1 MLKHNINRYFPVS
14 NQSSREF
21 NCVFKDFAAPVL
33 QSGKL
38 RQTNGYIQ
46 HGTTSCYSHSISVAY
61 HSLRLA
67 DSLGI
72 NCDFGSLVVGAL
84 LHDYYLYDW
93 HCKDASHRLHG
104 FRHPKIALINAMQD
118 FDLNPVE
125 QNIIM
130 RHMFPLTPI
139 PPKYM
144 ESLIVCLTDKFC
156 SLAETMHIDVLP
168 PLGSEDILKSDESD
182 KDTFD
187 S

>member
-1 MLKHNINRYFPVS
+1 MQKQNKERYFFSKDQPS
-14 NQSSREF
+14 QEF
-21 NCVFKDFAAPVL
+21 DCVFKDYAEPVL

-38 RQTNGYIQ
+38 RQTNGYVQ
-46 HGTTSCYSHSISVAY
+46 HGTTSCYCHSISVAY
-61 HSLRLA
+61 YSLRLA
-67 DSLGI
+67 DRLGI
-72 NCDFGSLVVGAL
+72 NFDAESLVIGAL

-104 FRHPKIALINAMQD
+104 FRHPKTALNNAMQD

-139 PPKYM
+139 PPKYR

-168 PLGSEDILKSDESD
+168 LVGSLDIWQSNETDNDRFES
-182 KDTFD
+182 
-187 S
+187 

>member
-1 MLKHNINRYFPVS
+1 MLKHNLNRYFSFANLPS
-14 NQSSREF
+14 QEF
-21 NCVFKDFAAPVL
+21 NCVFRDFAAPVL
-33 QSGKL
+33 QSDKL

-67 DSLGI
+67 ESLGI
-72 NCDFGSLVVGAL
+72 SCDFGSLVVGAL

-104 FRHPKIALINAMQD
+104 FRHPKTALINAMQD

-139 PPKYM
+139 PPKYL

-168 PLGSEDILKSDESD
+168 PLDSTYIRHIDESD
-182 KDTFD
+182 ND